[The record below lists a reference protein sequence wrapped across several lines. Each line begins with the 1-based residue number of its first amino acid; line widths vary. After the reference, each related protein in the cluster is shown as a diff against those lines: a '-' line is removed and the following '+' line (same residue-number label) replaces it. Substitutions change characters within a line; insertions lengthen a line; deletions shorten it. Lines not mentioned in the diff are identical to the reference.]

1 MKKVLAILL
10 ALIFC
15 VSIFAACG
23 EAKEPASANPGT
35 NNEPSKTDDS
45 NKTEDPGKTEEP
57 GKAEDPATPDSGET
71 KLKAGLSSDG
81 KTFVGILDKTDDY
94 TLVIEK
100 VNAVGDDR
108 IGVKSTDGK
117 VEIGHYNASGTR
129 RMQSYELDWASLG
142 LEGLPYEYLGS
153 TFVLDVSD
161 PDNIKVTNTPK
172 KATYVVTFA
181 DVKIGGQESLETTTY
196 EMPDGYKFNLSDL
209 HYGIVRPNNLLNEG
223 GKFVTGW
230 NDKSVNT
237 PNLFIKEESIKNYY
251 YMTAAELYNKFMIC
265 PHTEAPMGYTGTLS
279 PNDQAK

>member
-1 MKKVLAILL
+1 MQ
-10 ALIFC
+10 
-15 VSIFAACG
+15 
-23 EAKEPASANPGT
+23 
-35 NNEPSKTDDS
+35 
-45 NKTEDPGKTEEP
+45 
-57 GKAEDPATPDSGET
+57 
-71 KLKAGLSSDG
+71 SDG
-81 KTFVGILDKTDDY
+81 KTYIGILDKTDDF

-100 VNAVGDDR
+100 VNSVGDDR
-108 IGVKSTDGK
+108 LGVKAAEGK
-117 VEIGHYNASGTR
+117 VEIAHYNSSGTR
-129 RMQSYELDWASLG
+129 RMQFFELDWASLG

-223 GKFVTGW
+223 GRFVTGW

-237 PNLFIKEESIKNYY
+237 PNLFIKESSVKDYY
-251 YMTAAELYNKFMIC
+251 YMTAVELYNKFLIC
-265 PHTEAPMGYTGTLS
+265 HHIEAPIGYTGTLS
-279 PNDQAK
+279 PNDQAE

>member
-1 MKKVLAILL
+1 MKKFLATLL
-10 ALIFC
+10 ALTLCIC
-15 VSIFAACG
+15 IFAACG
-23 EAKEPASANPGT
+23 DEADKDAPTSDTEGNVENTDPTTPNEPENPGT
-35 NNEPSKTDDS
+35 
-45 NKTEDPGKTEEP
+45 TEDP
-57 GKAEDPATPDSGET
+57 GKAEDPATPYGNET

-100 VNAVGDDR
+100 VNTTGDDR
-108 IGVKSTDGK
+108 IGVKSADGK
-117 VEIGHYNASGTR
+117 VEIGHYNVSGTR

-142 LEGLPYEYLGS
+142 LEGPAYEYLGS

-161 PDNIKVTNTPK
+161 PDNIEVTNTPK

-181 DVKIGGQESLETTTY
+181 DVKIGGQESLDTTTY

-209 HYGIVRPNNLLNEG
+209 HFGIVRPNNLLNEG

-237 PNLFIKEESIKNYY
+237 PNLFISEDHVQDYY
-251 YMTAAELYNKFMIC
+251 YITAAELYDKFMIC
-265 PHTEAPMGYTGTLS
+265 HHTEVGS
-279 PNDQAK
+279 